1 MMKSMKKIKMVLLGG
16 FYGCVFLAQMIGW
29 TIINHIGAYGK
40 SIWNI
45 TGTAIL
51 MTVITCSL
59 YLLLRTMYLRTHE
72 SEEITLE
79 DIFVRNLEPNDKI
92 KTCLEILLDAE
103 MNVRGYLEK
112 PLDPKELLKEV
123 LLWYKITERQL
134 FSFRYIKVKRVY
146 MFLLYETCL
155 LEYAEIAEMTNCKNE
170 LEVIRGIEKIEA
182 AMRKDIDLLADVGGI
197 VDRMKAFSEMYPE

>member
-1 MMKSMKKIKMVLLGG
+1 
-16 FYGCVFLAQMIGW
+16 
-29 TIINHIGAYGK
+29 
-40 SIWNI
+40 
-45 TGTAIL
+45 

-79 DIFVRNLEPNDKI
+79 DIFVRNLEPNDKV
-92 KTCLEILLDAE
+92 KTYLEILLDAQ

-146 MFLLYETCL
+146 MFLLYEACL
-155 LEYAEIAEMTNCKNE
+155 LEYEEIAEMTNCKNE
-170 LEVIRGIEKIEA
+170 LEVIREIEKIEA
-182 AMRKDIDLLADVGGI
+182 AMRKDIELLADVGGI
-197 VDRMKAFSEMYPE
+197 VDRMKAFSEM